1 MVDIKEKFGTDWI
14 SSGGRPSAL
23 AGASLKSASV
33 PDNGPGLS
41 AANPAF
47 VTIGKRIVRL
57 LADTEGAARLYNVA
71 DRMQMEPADLAPV
84 AEWMAQNY
92 YIRVEPDTYGNHLM
106 QLTGRAKEL
115 LEA

>member
-1 MVDIKEKFGTDWI
+1 MGNIKEKFGTDWI
-14 SSGGRPSAL
+14 SGGGGTRGANPQAKGYNDPSPN
-23 AGASLKSASV
+23 AGIV
-33 PDNGPGLS
+33 GEG
-41 AANPAF
+41 NPAF
-47 VTIGKRIVRL
+47 VTMGKRIVRF
-57 LADTEGAARLYNVA
+57 LADMDGAARLYNVA

-84 AEWMAQNY
+84 AEWMAKNY

>member
-14 SSGGRPSAL
+14 SGGSISRAARPQTKDDIASLPGVRGGRET
-23 AGASLKSASV
+23 
-33 PDNGPGLS
+33 
-41 AANPAF
+41 NPAF

-57 LADTEGAARLYNVA
+57 LADMEGVARLYNVA

-84 AEWMAQNY
+84 AEWMAKSY

-115 LEA
+115 LEK

>member
-1 MVDIKEKFGTDWI
+1 MGDIKEKFGTDWI
-14 SSGGRPSAL
+14 RGSGYGLPGDPNRGLGDIGIGGGSARE
-23 AGASLKSASV
+23 
-33 PDNGPGLS
+33 
-41 AANPAF
+41 ANPAF
-47 VTIGKRIVRL
+47 VTMGKRIVRL

-84 AEWMAQNY
+84 AEWMAKNY

-115 LEA
+115 LEQ